1 MAPPKAPRPAPPA
14 TPTPPKPASRGGAS
28 IAWAVLKA
36 LLGLA
41 CYALACALAFV
52 VMEHALSTVAA
63 ALIVAVGALLVPLA
77 LTQLLVP
84 ALRRLDPETGFFS
97 TFVGLSGLCAVV
109 TLVALPLTARGPV
122 ARALGDLGRRHPQAG
137 AVPLGAA
144 RAASRLLAEP
154 AGDAGVG
161 DGGVRD
167 AGVRD
172 AGAARDA
179 AAADAQGDGA
189 SAADGSVA
197 NDAVDAADG
206 SDANDG
212 ADAADVEDGGAAD
225 AVDDAATP
233 DAAGASG
240 ALEAFVEV
248 AVCPDSFPLSVH
260 AADLEGDARDE
271 VVVRCWKSLH
281 VYALS
286 EGRLHERV
294 RYLSEAPRPLEAALG
309 TPALFDM
316 NGDRRGDVVL
326 CEHYTSDRGG
336 GRGGVTWLLPNLGDG
351 RWGALTP
358 LDRTDGCGAAAVGDV
373 TGDGRPEL
381 LLATIGNP
389 YAPSPNGRIAW
400 FAQAGRAWQRRG
412 GLPVLTW
419 PQAIELVDLNHDAV
433 LDVVVRHHW
442 SGADAVAVLAGSRGG
457 LRAVGAGLAPP
468 PEADPK
474 VATARFDDDAT
485 PDAAGFEGQRLVLRR
500 SAPVDGVIREAQ
512 EAAAPLIPPIARPDA
527 GADAGAVDAGDDE
540 EEGG

>member
-14 TPTPPKPASRGGAS
+14 TPPPAKPSSRGGAS
-28 IAWAVLKA
+28 VAWAVVKVLV
-36 LLGLA
+36 GLA

-122 ARALGDLGRRHPQAG
+122 SRALGDLAQRHPQAG

-154 AGDAGVG
+154 ASDAGVS

-179 AAADAQGDGA
+179 AVDAQADV
-189 SAADGSVA
+189 ADGSVA
-197 NDAVDAADG
+197 NDATDAADG

-212 ADAADVEDGGAAD
+212 ADAADGDDGEAAVT
-225 AVDDAATP
+225 VDDAAAP

-294 RYLSEAPRPLEAALG
+294 RYVSEAPPPLEAALG

-326 CEHYTSDRGG
+326 CEHYTSGRGG

-419 PQAIELVDLNHDAV
+419 PQAIELADLNHDTI

-442 SGADAVAVLAGSRGG
+442 SGVDAVAVFAGSRGG
-457 LRAVGAGLAPP
+457 LRAVDAGLAPP

-500 SAPVDGVIREAQ
+500 SAPVDEVIREAQ
-512 EAAAPLIPPIARPDA
+512 EAAAPLVPPIARSDA
-527 GADAGAVDAGDDE
+527 GADDDE
-540 EEGG
+540 DEGG